1 MPLYLRSRNI
11 RGVIPWPSLYENLK
25 AHAHTDIYIYICVCV
40 CVCNEIFT
48 ELERVLQEAVVICVL
63 ASRDRGKLRKTSDRI
78 SAFQAEK

>member
-1 MPLYLRSRNI
+1 M
-11 RGVIPWPSLYENLK
+11 
-25 AHAHTDIYIYICVCV
+25 CV